1 LIGYRVSQ
9 GKLRAL
15 IKAEKAD
22 WLDRAGKRTSAFRE
36 QGRYEEKRSIWSE
49 VKTVYMRLQ
58 GDCKCAYC
66 ERKLESVDYGKG
78 EQDVEHF
85 RPKKRVKAW
94 KVPKALSDQG
104 ISFSQVP
111 DDDRGYFLLPYHIFN
126 YCAACI
132 PCNRALKRDYFP
144 IAGDYTL
151 EGESPQSLTKERPYL
166 IYPIGDFDVD
176 PEDLI
181 TFYGTSPRAVAASGH
196 RRSRALTT
204 IEFFKLD
211 DVNKRKNLIQDR
223 AMVIVAMYPQL
234 EKRGKAGEDSA
245 KAARLVEGFTN
256 PNSRHT
262 NCARSF
268 RRLFELDPVEAKSV
282 YETAGRL
289 IESAS

>member
-1 LIGYRVSQ
+1 MIGYRLSQ
-9 GKLRAL
+9 SELERL
-15 IKAEKAD
+15 IQDKKSD
-22 WLDRAGKRTSAFRE
+22 WLDRALVRTEGFRDK
-36 QGRYEEKRSIWSE
+36 GRYYEKGSIWSE
-49 VKTVYMRLQ
+49 VKPVYMRLQ
-58 GDCKCAYC
+58 GNCKCAYC
-66 ERKLESVDYGKG
+66 ERKLESMDYGKG

-85 RPKKRVKAW
+85 RPKKRLKTW
-94 KVPKALSDQG
+94 KVPKALTDQG
-104 ISFSQVP
+104 ISFSVVP
-111 DDDRGYFLLPYHIFN
+111 HSAGGYFLLPYHVFN

-132 PCNRALKRDYFP
+132 PCNRGLKKDYFP

-196 RRSRALTT
+196 RRSRALAT